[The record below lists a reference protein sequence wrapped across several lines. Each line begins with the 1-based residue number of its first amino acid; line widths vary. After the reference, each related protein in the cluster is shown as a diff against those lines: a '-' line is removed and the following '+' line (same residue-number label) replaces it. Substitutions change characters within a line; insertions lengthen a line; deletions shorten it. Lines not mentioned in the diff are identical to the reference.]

1 MKIPTKKFVLLFF
14 QFRQVNQNRDNLF
27 GYRDIN
33 LDFIS
38 LLAKN

>member
-1 MKIPTKKFVLLFF
+1 MKILIKSSFYHLVKSGPLTK
-14 QFRQVNQNRDNLF
+14 NGDNLF
-27 GYRDIN
+27 GYRDIS